1 MAREL
6 HLTSGPILPQMV
18 RLCVPLL
25 CANVLQQLYNIINSL
40 VVTHYIGD
48 NAFAALGVA
57 ESVMNLFIY
66 VITGACMGASVLI
79 AQFFGEKNFPRL
91 RRQLYVSAVLMGS
104 CTLGAVA
111 LGQLFLI
118 PLLRLIQT
126 PEGLM
131 ADVSA
136 YLRIILVGM
145 LFTFTYNY
153 LAATLRAVGDTKAA
167 LFFLLISLGYN
178 LAAAWLLVAVLGMG
192 IRGTALA
199 TASAQLLSSLLCFF
213 YIRKR
218 RPFLTVHKEDM
229 VMERGLICLTSSY
242 AAVAALQ
249 QSSLYL
255 GKLMI
260 QSAVNGISLV
270 STAPISAFTAAT
282 RVENFIQA
290 FGMSGCESIAI
301 FVAQNRGAG
310 KEDRVLGGFA
320 RGAALVISLGV
331 AFSFFMHLCAAPL
344 SGLFLER
351 GGEAMRLSVSYLRA
365 ISWFYFLSF
374 TGHSFVGWYRGVG
387 RMNITFIGTT
397 LQIAVRVVGT
407 YLLVSSMGLDAVALA
422 TGLGWVIIVAF
433 QLTVFYLGRK
443 GIWPRPVPPVS

>member
-6 HLTSGPILPQMV
+6 HLTSGPILPQLV
-18 RLCVPLL
+18 RLCIPLL

-79 AQFFGEKNFPRL
+79 AQFYGEKNFPRL
-91 RRQLYVSAVLMGS
+91 RRQLYVSALLIGG

-111 LGQLFLI
+111 LGQLFL
-118 PLLRLIQT
+118 PQLLRLIQT
-126 PEGLM
+126 PQALM
-131 ADVSA
+131 ADVST
-136 YLRIILVGM
+136 YLRIILLGM

-167 LFFLLISLGYN
+167 LYFLLISLGYN
-178 LAAAWLLVAVLGMG
+178 LAAAWLLVAVLNMG
-192 IRGTALA
+192 ITGTALA
-199 TASAQLLSSLLCFF
+199 TATAQLLSSLLCFA
-213 YIRKR
+213 YIRRK
-218 RPFLTVHKEDM
+218 RPFLTIHRADM
-229 VMERGLICLTSSY
+229 GLEAELVRLTTSY

-301 FVAQNRGAG
+301 FVAQNRGAE
-310 KEDRVLGGFA
+310 KPDRMLRGLS
-320 RGAALVISLGV
+320 RGAALVISTGLV
-331 AFSFFMHLCAAPL
+331 FSLLMNLCATPFSA
-344 SGLFLER
+344 LFLKDQ
-351 GGEAMRLSVSYLRA
+351 GEALALAASYLRT

-374 TGHSFVGWYRGVG
+374 TGHTFVGWFRGVG
-387 RMNITFIGTT
+387 RMNITFFGTT
-397 LQIAVRVVGT
+397 LQIILRVVGT
-407 YLLVSSMGLDAVALA
+407 YLLVSRLGLDAVALA
-422 TGLGWVIIVAF
+422 TGLGWVAIVAF
-433 QLTVFYLGRK
+433 QLIIFTLERR
-443 GIWPRPVPPVS
+443 GIWPRRQPTP

>member
-6 HLTSGPILPQMV
+6 HLTSGSILPQMV
-18 RLCVPLL
+18 RLCIPLL

-79 AQFFGEKNFPRL
+79 AQFYGEKNFPRL

-167 LFFLLISLGYN
+167 LFFLLLSLGYN
-178 LAAAWLLVAVLGMG
+178 LAAAWLLVAVLHMG
-192 IRGTALA
+192 ITGTALA

-218 RPFLTVHKEDM
+218 RPFLTVHREDM
-229 VMERGLICLTSSY
+229 VMERGLIRLTSSY

-270 STAPISAFTAAT
+270 STAPISAFTAST

-290 FGMSGCESIAI
+290 FGSSGCESIAI

-310 KEDRVLGGFA
+310 KEDRMLRGFA
-320 RGAALVISLGV
+320 QGSALVISGGLLFAV
-331 AFSFFMHLCAAPL
+331 LMNLFAVPL
-344 SGLFLER
+344 SSLFLER
-351 GGEAMRLSVSYLRA
+351 GGEALVLAASYLRV
-365 ISWFYFLSF
+365 ISWFYYLSF
-374 TGHSFVGWYRGVG
+374 IGLSFVGWYRGEG

-397 LQIAVRVVGT
+397 IQIAVRVVGT
-407 YLLVSSMGLDAVALA
+407 YLLVGAMGLDAVALA
-422 TGLGWVIIVAF
+422 TGLGWVIIVLF
-433 QLTVFYLGRK
+433 QIAVFLLERK
-443 GIWPRPVPPVS
+443 QIWPKPARPVH